1 MAALPDVPLA
11 KETLPNFEVV
21 NWYGMV
27 VRAGTPAAIV
37 ARLHQ
42 EVAHALRQPDV
53 AERAAS
59 LGLDLVGSTPERV
72 RARSSATEIA
82 KWGEVIRTANIKA
95 RLAPADPP
103 GHGDDWLS
111 LIHAGPI

>member
-11 KETLPNFEVV
+11 KDTLPNFEVV

-37 ARLHQ
+37 ARLKQ
-42 EVAHALRQPDV
+42 EVVNALRQPDV

-59 LGLDLVGSTPERV
+59 LGLDLVGSTPEEFGEFQ
-72 RARSSATEIA
+72 RAEIA
-82 KWGEVIRTANIKA
+82 KWGEVIRTAKIKV
-95 RLAPADPP
+95 D
-103 GHGDDWLS
+103 
-111 LIHAGPI
+111 